1 MFAVIGRGLFAQL
14 APKKFGNLGYA
25 LVTLFQLVTLDDWF
39 AVYLDHDPLP
49 TCENPQALA
58 IVLILFMVIYIFL
71 QYFIILNLIVAV
83 IVDNFQRTLADAE
96 ESEKKSEGR
105 RTAIFVNG
113 GTEEQSV
120 NNCTDDVSLGMGA
133 ESESTIER
141 PAIEEFYNE
150 EDVPDPRDRQLL
162 HNFYN
167 NLAMLEYNIHQSHVQ
182 QKLIDD
188 LVDIT
193 VSIAEVPEDLI

>member
-120 NNCTDDVSLGMGA
+120 NNCTDDV
-133 ESESTIER
+133 
-141 PAIEEFYNE
+141 
-150 EDVPDPRDRQLL
+150 PDPRDRQLL